1 MTALSKSEWRALYP
15 DNQTGAITAR
25 TLRDGVDSALG
36 CYGQLRGAGVTQEVT
51 AEAVTFRGF
60 DEATIA
66 DHATLDAPAGTI
78 EVEVSGVY
86 DVRAVV
92 MSTAHPASFDLAI
105 NDVGV
110 GYPATGEHVVL
121 SQLLELS
128 EGDRV
133 SMLVG
138 SIGDTN
144 YTWDSA
150 VLYVRRVG

>member
-1 MTALSKSEWRALYP
+1 MTALSKSAWRALYP

-36 CYGQLRGAGVTQEVT
+36 CYGQLRGAGVAQEVNT
-51 AEAVTFRGF
+51 EATFRGF
-60 DEATIA
+60 DETTIA
-66 DHATLDAPAGTI
+66 DHTTLDASAGTI
-78 EVEVSGVY
+78 EVAVSGVY